1 MASKLADAVRMKPG
15 DLCLDVG
22 FGCGDQDIWWHQQ
35 YGVDI
40 VGVEVIPSQVSKCI
54 LNFIWSR
61 INFSQVKEYL
71 F

>member
-40 VGVEVIPSQVSKCI
+40 VGVEVIPSQVSKYI
-54 LNFIWSR
+54 FNLIMATM
-61 INFSQVKEYL
+61 NFSQVKKV
-71 F
+71 